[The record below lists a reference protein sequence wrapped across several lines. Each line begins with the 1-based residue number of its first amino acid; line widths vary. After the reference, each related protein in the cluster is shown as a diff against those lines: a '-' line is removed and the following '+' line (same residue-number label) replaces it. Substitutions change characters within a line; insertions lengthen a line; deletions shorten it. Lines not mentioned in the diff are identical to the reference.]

1 MRRVRAPHGR
11 RLGRAAAGGRIRPPG
26 LVVVAALLA
35 GCGGGGGPLEGA
47 GGFHAPAGAVSAGE
61 GEIPDQVERVPS
73 YRLQGWREG
82 APATFRMR
90 VRNTGDEAVTITGV
104 EGDEDIDGQFVS
116 QRLAGGSV
124 RIGPGA
130 SATVE
135 VVGRLGRCV
144 DRDPGQVTTKFRQR
158 LRYRRASDDG
168 TQDVDLK
175 AILEVVSPEDAGCPG
190 RRPG

>member
-1 MRRVRAPHGR
+1 MRRA
-11 RLGRAAAGGRIRPPG
+11 G

-35 GCGGGGGPLEGA
+35 GCGGGGGPLEGT
-47 GGFHAPAGAVSAGE
+47 GGFEPPAGAISAGE

-116 QRLAGGSV
+116 QRLAGGPV
-124 RIGPGA
+124 RLAPGA
-130 SATVE
+130 TATVG
-135 VVGRLGRCV
+135 VAGRLGRCA
-144 DRDPGQVTTKFRQR
+144 DRDPGQVTTKIRQR
-158 LRYRRASDDG
+158 LRYRQASDDG

-175 AILEVVSPEDAGCPG
+175 AILEVVSPDDAGCPSRG
-190 RRPG
+190 GG